1 MPKIN
6 PATKQKIL
14 DAAEAVF
21 HENGFKGARTTQ
33 IAERSGV
40 SRTMMHYYFRTKE
53 DLFFE
58 VLQSS
63 FGFFLQHATN
73 LFEGQ
78 PDLRTLINKLIDLIS
93 EMLSQKPGLP
103 SFMVNILNEKPE
115 LITQLPIIENE
126 NLPDRFDVLLD
137 QARQENQIQSNISG
151 ENLILNIYGMI
162 AIPYLVKPLIR
173 FKESRSV
180 AEMNTFLEQRKVQLK
195 SFTWNAL
202 LNN

>member
-1 MPKIN
+1 MPKVN
-6 PATKQKIL
+6 PETKEKIL
-14 DAAEAVF
+14 AAAEAVF

-40 SRTMMHYYFRTKE
+40 SRTMMNYYFRTKE

-63 FGFFLQHATN
+63 FGFFIQHAN
-73 LFEGQ
+73 QLFEGQ
-78 PDLRTLINKLIDLIS
+78 PDLQDLINKLIDLVF

-103 SFMVNILNEKPE
+103 SFMVNLLNEQPDLLTK
-115 LITQLPIIENE
+115 LPIVQEE
-126 NLPDRFDVLLD
+126 NLPDRFDNLLQ
-137 QARQENQIQSNISG
+137 QARQQQQIQSTISG

-162 AIPYLVKPLIR
+162 VIPYLTAPLIR
-173 FKESRSV
+173 FKESRTEQ
-180 AEMNTFLEQRKVQLK
+180 EMHSFLEIRKEQIK

-202 LNN
+202 LND